1 MQGALEVFDYEGSKV
16 RTVEIDGEAWFVG
29 KDVATVLGYKDT
41 RSAISGHVD
50 EEDRRIVSNLDERQ
64 NTAPLNDLPDNTV
77 IINESGVYSLIF
89 ESKLPAAKKFKH
101 WVTSVVLPQIH
112 KTGSYRA
119 KPLDVSECQLQQLNL
134 ERAKFLQHM
143 IDVPAFPLTDESKAV
158 IAHEAFKLVTGHE
171 YLGMLPANTE
181 QWYTASDIG
190 ELLGIS
196 ANKVGRIAKEYG
208 LKPPVG
214 ESNEYG
220 RWIYSKSKYSP
231 REVPSFV
238 YTKAGLDWFMDY
250 REGVCKEA

>member
-1 MQGALEVFDYEGSKV
+1 MQSALEVFNYEGTRV
-16 RTVEIDGEAWFVG
+16 RTVVKDGEVWFVA
-29 KDVATVLGYKDT
+29 KDVCDVLEIQNVT
-41 RSAISGHVD
+41 QAVQQ
-50 EEDRRIVSNLDERQ
+50 LDEDERSMFHIGRQ
-64 NTAPLNDLPDNTV
+64 GEAN
-77 IINESGVYSLIF
+77 IINEPGLYALVFRSNKP
-89 ESKLPAAKKFKH
+89 EAKAFAR
-101 WVTSVVLPQIH
+101 WVRHEVLPQVMH
-112 KTGSYRA
+112 TGSYSA
-119 KPLDVSECQLQQLNL
+119 KPLDVSEYQLQQLNL

-171 YLGMLPANTE
+171 CLAMLPVNTE

-238 YTKAGLDWFMDY
+238 YTKAGLDWFISY
-250 REGVCKEA
+250 RDGVCKEA

>member
-1 MQGALEVFDYEGSKV
+1 METALEVFNYEGTRV
-16 RTVEIDGEAWFVG
+16 RTVVKDGEVWFVA
-29 KDVATVLGYKDT
+29 KDVCDILELDNPTE
-41 RSAISGHVD
+41 AI
-50 EEDRRIVSNLDERQ
+50 RPLDEDEK
-64 NTAPLNDLPDNTV
+64 NTLRISEGIRGNPNVN
-77 IINESGVYSLIF
+77 IINEPGLYALVFRSNKP
-89 ESKLPAAKKFKH
+89 EAKAFAR
-101 WVTSVVLPQIH
+101 WVRHEVLPQVMH
-112 KTGSYRA
+112 TGSYNA
-119 KPLDVSECQLQQLNL
+119 KPVASEVSEYQLQQLNL

-171 YLGMLPANTE
+171 YLGMLPTSTE

-214 ESNEYG
+214 EVNKYG

-238 YTKAGLDWFMDY
+238 YTKLGLDWFMAY
-250 REGVCKEA
+250 RDGVCKEA